1 VSQTTNPDDRSSRP
15 TDFNQRTRRGLNY
28 RPVNWLLL
36 VPLVGTLVPYFYNY
50 TSPSLGGLPFFY
62 WYQMLWIPISVGF
75 TWIVFRSTRGE
86 R

>member
-1 VSQTTNPDDRSSRP
+1 VSQTTNPGDRSSRP